1 MMTKRA
7 KPGDVL
13 QVMTPD
19 GAAVYLHY
27 LGTHQEYGD
36 GVAVCP
42 IKQAAD
48 VEVNAELFQGGY
60 VTFFPVVAAVAQGL
74 VSIVGHLASP
84 GLPKRV
90 RRPGA
95 RSARQVETWIIEDGS
110 TEVLKRELSNTER
123 KLPIAV
129 IWNRDLLLQRVS
141 EGWRPEMDGRG
152 E

>member
-1 MMTKRA
+1 MARRA

-13 QVMTPD
+13 EVTTPD

-27 LGTHQEYGD
+27 LGKHQDYGD

-42 IKQAAD
+42 TKQAAH
-48 VEVNAELFQGGY
+48 VEVSGELFRGGY
-60 VTFFPVVAAVAQGL
+60 VTFFPVVAAVTQGL
-74 VSIVGHLASP
+74 ASVVGHLPSP

-95 RSARQVETWIIEDGS
+95 RSGNKVETWIIEEGS
-110 TEVLKRELSNTER
+110 TEIVRRVLSETER
-123 KLPIAV
+123 QLPIAV
-129 IWNRDLLLQRVS
+129 IWNRDLLVQRVS
-141 EGWRPEMDGRG
+141 EGWRPETEGRG